1 MIIEAFEVIRFEIP
15 LRDPFRT
22 GFGVIDK
29 KSGVVV
35 RLQSEGLSGWGEG
48 SPLSAPIYVPEYDIE
63 TFEVLKRFIG
73 PSIVGKSFGAARE
86 LLDSIAFVRGHNF
99 ARTAVET
106 AFWDLAAQRS
116 GRSLKEMIGGK
127 AAAVPVGES
136 IGICVDI
143 DSLLEAVSKSL
154 HEGYQRIKIK
164 IRPGWDIEPV
174 REIRR
179 AFGQIALMVDANSSY
194 TRNDLPVLR
203 ALDEFGLMM
212 IEQPLGYDDIID
224 HAAIQ
229 AELETSICLDE
240 SILSASDARKAIEI
254 GACRIVNIKPGR
266 VGGIDES
273 IRIHDTCRA
282 AGIPVWCG
290 GLFESSIGRFF
301 NLTIAS
307 LPGFTL
313 PADMTPPPVLFE
325 EDLVR
330 NPFTVVNGHVT
341 VPSALSIFDVDE
353 EKVAFYARDRWIW
366 QPKDGRVSL

>member
-1 MIIEAFEVIRFEIP
+1 
-15 LRDPFRT
+15 
-22 GFGVIDK
+22 
-29 KSGVVV
+29 
-35 RLQSEGLSGWGEG
+35 
-48 SPLSAPIYVPEYDIE
+48 
-63 TFEVLKRFIG
+63 
-73 PSIVGKSFGAARE
+73 
-86 LLDSIAFVRGHNF
+86 
-99 ARTAVET
+99 
-106 AFWDLAAQRS
+106 
-116 GRSLKEMIGGK
+116 
-127 AAAVPVGES
+127 
-136 IGICVDI
+136 
-143 DSLLEAVSKSL
+143 
-154 HEGYQRIKIK
+154 
-164 IRPGWDIEPV
+164 
-174 REIRR
+174 
-179 AFGQIALMVDANSSY
+179 
-194 TRNDLPVLR
+194 
-203 ALDEFGLMM
+203 MM

-240 SILSASDARKAIEI
+240 SILSASDARRAIEI